1 MPVAPAGVLGRITEL
16 ANSPRRD
23 RGATRAIYSYPAK
36 FQAHLPAE
44 LIRLFTASGDLVV
57 DPFSGGG
64 TTGLE
69 AFLAG
74 RRFAGVDLNPFG
86 CLLARVKTTPID
98 KYETDRLLDLVVA
111 CGRRRAVLD
120 EDDARLLGPVVS
132 DEVARIAAGID
143 GVADAA
149 QKDLFRVALIH
160 VLKIAGRR
168 DFAAESVIDGFRR
181 RVGQVAAAAAAL
193 PRDLPRPSFRL
204 GSAHALPE
212 VDGGAA
218 RLVVTSPPY
227 KDLDVE
233 YGLLQIQRPAAGRSK
248 RSRVISALLGVEP
261 VAKTVLCGGRGEA
274 YDERIRP
281 AMAEIRRVLGA
292 GCPAFFWIGFK
303 TGRDKERFL
312 ELLAGAGLVPRHVIG
327 VGLGRDRVAS
337 SRSTHHGRDT
347 GMLARDYL
355 IVCE

>member
-44 LIRLFTASGDLVV
+44 LIRLFTAPGDLVV
-57 DPFSGGG
+57 DPYSGGG

-86 CLLARVKTTPID
+86 CLIARVKTTPID
-98 KYETDRLLDLVVA
+98 EYETKRTLDLVLA
-111 CGRRRAVLD
+111 CAERRVVLD
-120 EDDARLLGPVVS
+120 ADDASLLGPGIS
-132 DEVARIAAGID
+132 DEVARLAAGVD

-160 VLKIAGRR
+160 TLKIAGRR
-168 DFAAESVIDGFRR
+168 DFTAPSVVEAFRR
-181 RVGQVAAAAAAL
+181 RVAQVAAAAAAL
-193 PRDLPRPSFRL
+193 PREGPPPLFHLRGADSLPVEDR
-204 GSAHALPE
+204 
-212 VDGGAA
+212 AA

-248 RSRVISALLGVEP
+248 RSQAIWAILGVPP
-261 VAKTVLCGGRGEA
+261 VAKTVLCGGRGDA

-281 AMAEIRRVLGA
+281 AMAEIRRVLA
-292 GCPAFFWIGFK
+292 DGCPAFFWIGFK
-303 TGRDKERFL
+303 TGRDKEGFL
-312 ELLAGAGLVPRHVIG
+312 ASLTAARLAPRHVIG

>member
-1 MPVAPAGVLGRITEL
+1 MPVAPARVLGHITEL

-44 LIRLFTASGDLVV
+44 LIRLFTVPGDLIV

-74 RRFAGVDLNPFG
+74 RRFVGVDLNPFG

-98 KYETDRLLDLVVA
+98 KYETARLLDVVVA
-111 CGRRRAVLD
+111 SGERRAILD
-120 EDDARLLGPVVS
+120 AEDARLLGPIIS
-132 DEVARIAAGID
+132 EEVARIAAGID
-143 GVADAA
+143 AVEDGA
-149 QKDLFRVALIH
+149 QADLFRVALIH
-160 VLKIAGRR
+160 TLKIAGRR
-168 DFAAESVIDGFRR
+168 DFRAASVMEALRR
-181 RVGQVAAAAAAL
+181 RVMQVAGAAAAL
-193 PRDLPRPSFRL
+193 PREGYRPSFRV
-204 GSAHALPE
+204 GTAEEIRE
-212 VDGGAA
+212 VVAGEA

-248 RSRVISALLGVEP
+248 RSQVISALLRLPP
-261 VAKTVLCGGRGEA
+261 VAKVLLCGGRGDVYYEK
-274 YDERIRP
+274 IRP
-281 AMAEIRRVLGA
+281 AMAEIRRVLGE

-303 TGRDKERFL
+303 TGRDRETFL
-312 ELLAGAGLVPRHVIG
+312 AELTAARLIPRHVVG

-337 SRSTHHGRDT
+337 SRSTHHGRET
-347 GMLARDYL
+347 GMLARYYL